1 MKNNLN
7 QQIFDLAN
15 KKGAELYKKSANMD
29 KIEININR
37 YQQIEAF
44 MKNIPEKVPAMPI
57 LKEGVFALKNGSE
70 SGMVIFNSDIEDNTI
85 TVKADTLA
93 VTDNSTVWLCSAK
106 YIFPCEMAIGGALKI
121 EDYVDPKSQIMGTIK
136 GKEDNDTKKKL
147 SSLFMSALGVT
158 LWLNYL
164 MLHPEQ
170 KEVHRKKKSSHNS
183 EHNFYSNKEHIVRL
197 NGVSIKTDSPTVAS
211 KIRSKKIVR
220 VAECWSVRGHY
231 RHYKSGKVVYIKPF
245 EKGAN
250 KGKIVPKKYDI
261 V

>member
-1 MKNNLN
+1 
-7 QQIFDLAN
+7 
-15 KKGAELYKKSANMD
+15 
-29 KIEININR
+29 
-37 YQQIEAF
+37 
-44 MKNIPEKVPAMPI
+44 
-57 LKEGVFALKNGSE
+57 
-70 SGMVIFNSDIEDNTI
+70 
-85 TVKADTLA
+85 
-93 VTDNSTVWLCSAK
+93 
-106 YIFPCEMAIGGALKI
+106 MAIGGALKI

-170 KEVHRKKKSSHNS
+170 KEVHRKKRSSYNS

-197 NGVSIKTDSPTVAS
+197 NGVSIKTDSSTVAS
-211 KIRSKKIVR
+211 KIRSRKIVR

>member
-7 QQIFDLAN
+7 QKIFDLSN
-15 KKGAELYKKSANMD
+15 RKGAELYKKSADMD

-44 MKNIPEKVPAMPI
+44 MKNIPGKVPAMPI
-57 LKEGVFALKNGSE
+57 LKEGVFVLKNGTE
-70 SGMVIFNSDIEDNTI
+70 SGMVIFNSDIEDDTI

-93 VTDNSTVWLCSAK
+93 VTDNSAVWLCSAK
-106 YIFPCEMAIGGALKI
+106 YIFPCEMAIGNALKI
-121 EDYVDPKSQIMGTIK
+121 EDYIDPKSQIIGRK
-136 GKEDNDTKKKL
+136 KEDDDTKKKL

-164 MLHPEQ
+164 MLHPKQ
-170 KEVHRKKKSSHNS
+170 KEVHRKKNNPHNLG
-183 EHNFYSNKEHIVRL
+183 HNFYSNKEHIIRL
-197 NGVSIKTDSPTVAS
+197 NGVSIKTDSPTIAS
-211 KIRSKKIVR
+211 KIRSRKIVR